1 MNLFRRTCFQA
12 NLFRL
17 AESGR
22 ESGIGHDRELE
33 ARRFGVETRK
43 TVDEGGRSGA
53 GDGGKDENQNA

>member
-33 ARRFGVETRK
+33 A
-43 TVDEGGRSGA
+43 
-53 GDGGKDENQNA
+53 